1 MPRNQPTRLPPA
13 ELQSLLVHWTMVADG
28 ARMPRKED
36 FRVRSL
42 AAWRDNVAII
52 SPAAYGDPRRY
63 HFRLVG
69 AALHERFGRDMML
82 KNLCDVDGVLRGP
95 LRILLM
101 GARMNCAP
109 TIARAEVAGARAEV
123 TNVTWCDM
131 ALPLYEGEMP
141 GGWIIF
147 ASYVEKDAVTF
158 PPPFTGEDARS
169 SRAGGGC
176 VAV

>member
-1 MPRNQPTRLPPA
+1 
-13 ELQSLLVHWTMVADG
+13 MVADG

-42 AAWRDNVAII
+42 AAWRNHVAII

-63 HFRLVG
+63 HFHMVGGALSARL
-69 AALHERFGRDMML
+69 GRDMML
-82 KNLCDVDGVLRGP
+82 KSLRDVDGALRGP
-95 LRILLM
+95 LRSLLM

-109 TIARAEVAGARAEV
+109 TIARAEV

-141 GGWIIF
+141 GGRIIF
-147 ASYVEKDAVTF
+147 ASYVEKEEKDSRGAAEAR
-158 PPPFTGEDARS
+158 GEPA
-169 SRAGGGC
+169 AAM
-176 VAV
+176 V